1 MYSVCRFFNTPAAP
15 SGTCKSKGKGKKKK
29 ESTTR
34 KKRKERKEKT
44 IGTLPHIFFKSPHCP
59 LPVPSQLR

>member
-34 KKRKERKEKT
+34 KKRKERKEKNYWYT
-44 IGTLPHIFFKSPHCP
+44 PTHFL
-59 LPVPSQLR
+59 